1 MSTKNPF
8 TPTFGRV
15 PELLAGR
22 RGIVEE
28 MAEAFDNGPGDPNLS
43 TIYTPA
49 ARARPRCSC
58 ISRASRLPMDGS
70 R

>member
-22 RGIVEE
+22 REIVEE

-43 TIYTPA
+43 TSYTG
-49 ARARPRCSC
+49 AR
-58 ISRASRLPMDGS
+58 GTG
-70 R
+70 